1 MIRSIIIVTLRGAL
15 DSAARYATKRII
27 QEHATTAFP
36 VATCAVNVAGCLLIG
51 LVCGLACKAGGMGE
65 GRKLCLSVGVCG
77 GFTACSTFCNENM
90 GLLRNGNSM
99 VAALYISL
107 SLFLGLLAVQA
118 GSAIAKSL

>member
-1 MIRSIIIVTLRGAL
+1 MIRSIMIVALGGAL
-15 DSAARYATKRII
+15 GSAARYVASRLI
-27 QEHATTAFP
+27 QEHATTAVP

-51 LVCGLACKAGGMGE
+51 LVCGLACKAEGMGE
-65 GRKLCLSVGVCG
+65 GLKLFLTVGFCG
-77 GFTACSTFCNENM
+77 GFTTFSTFCNENM

>member
-1 MIRSIIIVTLRGAL
+1 MIVALGGAVG
-15 DSAARYATKRII
+15 SAARYVASRLI
-27 QEHATTAFP
+27 QEHATTAVP
-36 VATCAVNVAGCLLIG
+36 VATCAGNVAGCLLIG
-51 LVCGLACKAGGMGE
+51 LVCGLVCKAEGMGE
-65 GRKLCLSVGVCG
+65 GLKLFLTVGFCG
-77 GFTACSTFCNENM
+77 GFTTFSTFCNENM

>member
-1 MIRSIIIVTLRGAL
+1 MIVALGGAL
-15 DSAARYATKRII
+15 GSAARYVASRLI

-51 LVCGLACKAGGMGE
+51 LVCGLACKAEGMGE
-65 GRKLCLSVGVCG
+65 GLKLFLTT
-77 GFTACSTFCNENM
+77 FSTFCNENM